1 MSDSR
6 SPALTLPANPNLRHL
21 RDQAKDLLRSGS
33 ALSLSS
39 ALFQTARLYGF
50 QSWPK
55 LKAHVLSLTLA
66 AALKGAIDG
75 DDLPDVRKLL
85 SKHPELKIAPIGYG
99 GDGPLTWAAECRG
112 YGQPTK
118 ERLELVEWLIS
129 SGCDVHEGGDGPLM
143 RASLSGS
150 RTSMMALLVSHG
162 ADVNAAWHDFFPILY
177 APCEVID
184 PTSLSWLLQHGADP
198 DCGTASRWQRM
209 GKAHPG
215 TALDSLLRTYVR
227 SSDALNESIKLLQ
240 DAGGTSRY
248 DEPGVLAAIR
258 GDVQMVS
265 DLIHDDRSI
274 LQKWYPSLD
283 IGTTGGRMLTL
294 KGATLLH
301 VAAEFGH
308 ADVARLL
315 IDSGAGVNETA
326 LIDADGIGGQTP
338 IFHAA
343 TQGGDRGLAVVRL
356 LLEKE
361 ADLSVRCRIPG
372 HYERLDEVFEGS
384 ALEYA
389 ERFPESGNQAVALLR
404 NHPNSK
410 DSD

>member
-1 MSDSR
+1 
-6 SPALTLPANPNLRHL
+6 
-21 RDQAKDLLRSGS
+21 
-33 ALSLSS
+33 
-39 ALFQTARLYGF
+39 
-50 QSWPK
+50 
-55 LKAHVLSLTLA
+55 
-66 AALKGAIDG
+66 
-75 DDLPDVRKLL
+75 
-85 SKHPELKIAPIGYG
+85 
-99 GDGPLTWAAECRG
+99 
-112 YGQPTK
+112 
-118 ERLELVEWLIS
+118 
-129 SGCDVHEGGDGPLM
+129 
-143 RASLSGS
+143 
-150 RTSMMALLVSHG
+150 MMALLVSHG

-215 TALDSLLRTYVR
+215 TALDSLLGTYVR

-248 DEPGVLAAIR
+248 DETGVLAAIR
-258 GDVQMVS
+258 GDVQTVS
-265 DLIHDDRSI
+265 DLIHEDRSI
-274 LQKWYPSLD
+274 LQKRYPSLD

-315 IDSGAGVNETA
+315 MDAGAGVNETA
-326 LIDADGIGGQTP
+326 LRDADGIGGQTP

-356 LLEKE
+356 LLERG
-361 ADLSVRCRIPG
+361 ADLGVRCRIPG

-389 ERFPESGNQAVALLR
+389 EHFPESGNQAVALLR
-404 NHPNSK
+404 HHPNSK
-410 DSD
+410 DS